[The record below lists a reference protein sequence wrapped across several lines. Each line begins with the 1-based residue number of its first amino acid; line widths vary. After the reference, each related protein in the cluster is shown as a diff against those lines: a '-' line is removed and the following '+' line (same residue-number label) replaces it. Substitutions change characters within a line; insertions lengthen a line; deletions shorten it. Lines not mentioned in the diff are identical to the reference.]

1 MPFEEV
7 QIGGQHTQEMVIAE
21 IHDEFLRCRMAAFEG
36 TEAGAS
42 KCGARISF
50 RPTSAMR
57 EELAEFAAENFTAST
72 TPPNVEEAVW
82 IMTNRGDAYWKA
94 TPKGGKLVDVS
105 KPNELRK
112 MDMPDGYTWVDS
124 NTRKDADEN
133 VESLQIPY
141 KTGETIHVTKGLV
154 EPMDTSSSADGLQTN
169 TTVDIFVD
177 ENRQGRSWGS
187 PSGGSGLP
195 SGYSGKCIVLCENGT
210 EISGQVLFKSGC
222 EGAALSTGTET
233 YEAAVAGNPDLS
245 GNLSGNTVTGTPI
258 TVYLHVGSGTNNP
271 ISGNWDFYSDA
282 FGNSA
287 WTGNLT
293 GDLLNNNW
301 VAVKIPT
308 GTEVDVLN
316 ANGYTYVIPINRGML
331 SGIGTNT
338 FAPGP
343 INGVY
348 SVLIAPTT
356 GFAAFVN
363 YSVHIDTENSPVE
376 QTTVRVA
383 SYVYRL

>member
-36 TEAGAS
+36 TEAGAFKS
-42 KCGARISF
+42 GPLISY
-50 RPTSAMR
+50 RQTS
-57 EELAEFAAENFTAST
+57 LQS
-72 TPPNVEEAVW
+72 EA
-82 IMTNRGDAYWKA
+82 
-94 TPKGGKLVDVS
+94 PQGGKLVEVS

-112 MDMPDGYTWVDS
+112 MDLPAGYTWVDS
-124 NTRKDADEN
+124 NTRKDADGNE
-133 VESLQIPY
+133 ESLQMPY

-154 EPMDTSSSADGLQTN
+154 EPMDTSSSAEGLQAN
-169 TTVDIFVD
+169 STVDIFVD

-187 PSGGSGLP
+187 PSGGGGLP

-222 EGAALSTGTET
+222 EGAALSTGTAT
-233 YEAAVAGNPDLS
+233 YEAAVQSGNLS

-258 TVYLHVGSGTNNP
+258 TVYLHVGSGTNSP
-271 ISGNWDFYSDA
+271 ISGKWDFNVGSYST
-282 FGNSA
+282 A
-287 WTGNLT
+287 WTGQFT

-308 GTEVDVLN
+308 GTQVDVLN
-316 ANGYTYVIPINRGML
+316 TNGYTYTIPINGGKL
-331 SGIGTNT
+331 SGIGTNV
-338 FAPGP
+338 FNSNQGHD
-343 INGVY
+343 
-348 SVLIAPTT
+348 VLIAPTV

-363 YSVHIDTENSPVE
+363 YSVRVLAS
-376 QTTVRVA
+376 TTNQA
-383 SYVYRL
+383 SVSSYSYRL

>member
-36 TEAGAS
+36 TEAGAF
-42 KCGARISF
+42 KCGARITLI
-50 RPTSAMR
+50 RPTDLGQAGQ
-57 EELAEFAAENFTAST
+57 A
-72 TPPNVEEAVW
+72 PQ
-82 IMTNRGDAYWKA
+82 
-94 TPKGGKLVDVS
+94 GGKLVDVS
-105 KPNELRK
+105 KPHELRK
-112 MDMPDGYTWVDS
+112 KDMPAGYTWVDS
-124 NTRKDADEN
+124 NTRKDADGNE
-133 VESLQIPY
+133 ESLQMPY

-154 EPMDTSSSADGLQTN
+154 EPMDTAITVTASYIRDHSASPSLQAN
-169 TTVDIFVD
+169 STVDIFVD

-187 PSGGSGLP
+187 PSGGGLP

-222 EGAALSTGTET
+222 EGAALSAGTET
-233 YEAAVAGNPDLS
+233 YEAAVQSGNLS

-258 TVYLHVGSGTNNP
+258 TVYLHVGSGTNSP
-271 ISGNWDFYSDA
+271 ISGNWDFNVGSYS
-282 FGNSA
+282 SA
-287 WTGNLT
+287 WTGQFT

-316 ANGYTYVIPINRGML
+316 TNGYTYTIPINGGKL
-331 SGIGTNT
+331 SGIGTNY
-338 FAPGP
+338 FMS
-343 INGVY
+343 NQVHN
-348 SVLIAPTT
+348 VLIAPTV

-363 YSVHIDTENSPVE
+363 YSVQLRDSVTGPDPEATVNSY
-376 QTTVRVA
+376 
-383 SYVYRL
+383 SYRL